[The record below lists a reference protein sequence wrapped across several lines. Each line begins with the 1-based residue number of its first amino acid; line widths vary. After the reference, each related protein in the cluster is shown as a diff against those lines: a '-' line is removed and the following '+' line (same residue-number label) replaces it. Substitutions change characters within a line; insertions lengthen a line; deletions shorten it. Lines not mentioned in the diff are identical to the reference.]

1 MNRIQDQGRGS
12 NSSEV
17 FPEDRRH
24 AVVTDASIGAEYMY
38 ALTLFSSRSSLVRFW
53 PALRLLAVLVLC
65 VLAGWGV
72 QEVFFARQLDRL
84 AQQARHNVEFYRM
97 SLDSLLTRN
106 ESLPRII
113 AMEDRLKEL
122 LREPSDP
129 ARLDAANDYLLK
141 VKDGAGLNAVFLMDK
156 DGLTLAAS
164 NVGLPGSFVGHNY
177 SFRPYFQ
184 DAMQGRLGIFYGVG
198 ATTGVPGYFLAAP
211 IEGENGE
218 AIGTVIV
225 KISLEDFEA
234 ALTRNGDPVLLADA
248 SGVVFLASVP
258 GLKYRSLT
266 PLDTGA
272 LAQIAM
278 TRQYGKWRLDTLGMA
293 LHAKDGPHY
302 LRAELPGT
310 PAEDYL
316 AQSAPAGRLG
326 WSIILL
332 SRTGQERQS
341 ALLAG
346 VAAGLAVAFLLSLMT
361 FFRLN
366 VKRYNERRQAE
377 AALRQA
383 HASLEARIAERTADL
398 TVTNVSLEEKVA
410 ALKTTETILRET
422 RDAAVQAGKLAVLGQ
437 MAAGISH
444 EINQPLTALHAFA
457 DNAVDL
463 LDRGAL
469 DDVRDN
475 LDLIRRMA
483 ARMGHIVGEIKNFAR
498 NSSPS
503 RCAVDVSGVVYQ
515 AAMLVET
522 RRKHVGALIDTQ
534 GVSGEIRVWADQQRL
549 EQVVVNLLLNALDAI
564 AESAE
569 RQIAVVAA
577 RDGGKVRIFVRDS
590 GPGVPSTV
598 LPRLFEPFFT
608 TKATG
613 RGLGLGLAISRMIVV
628 GFGGSLDVRNPEW
641 GGAEFSVTLEEA

>member
-1 MNRIQDQGRGS
+1 MRVAI
-12 NSSEV
+12 
-17 FPEDRRH
+17 
-24 AVVTDASIGAEYMY
+24 
-38 ALTLFSSRSSLVRFW
+38 LFSSHPGFARVW
-53 PALRLLAVLVLC
+53 PALRLLAVLGLC

-72 QEVFFARQLDRL
+72 REVFFARQLDRL
-84 AQQARHNVEFYRM
+84 ASQARHNVEFYRM

-113 AMEDRLKEL
+113 AMEDRLKDL
-122 LREPSDP
+122 LRDPSDP

-141 VKDGAGLNAVFLMDK
+141 VKNSAGLNAVYLMDR

-164 NVGLPGSFVGHNY
+164 NVGEPGSFVGHNY
-177 SFRPYFQ
+177 GFRPYFQ
-184 DAMQGRLGIFYGVG
+184 NAMQGRLGIFYGVG

-211 IEGENGE
+211 IEGGNGE
-218 AIGTVIV
+218 AIGTAIV
-225 KISLEDFEA
+225 KISLDDFEA
-234 ALTRNGDPVLLADA
+234 ALTRNGDPVLLADE

-258 GLKYRSLT
+258 ELKYRSLT

-272 LAQIAM
+272 LAQIKV
-278 TRQYGKWRLDTLGMA
+278 TRQYGEQRLHTLDMV
-293 LHAKDGPHY
+293 LHAQDGPHY
-302 LRAELPGT
+302 LRAELPGE

-346 VAAGLAVAFLLSLMT
+346 VAAGLAMAFLLSLMT

-398 TVTNVSLEEKVA
+398 TVTKVSLEEKVT

-444 EINQPLTALHAFA
+444 EINQPLTALGAFA

-463 LDRGAL
+463 LDRGSL
-469 DDVRDN
+469 DEVRDN
-475 LDLIRRMA
+475 LDLIRQMA
-483 ARMGHIVGEIKNFAR
+483 TRMGHIVGEIKNFAR
-498 NSSPS
+498 NSSPE
-503 RCAVDVSGVVYQ
+503 RRAVDVSGVVYQ

-522 RRKHVGALIDTQ
+522 RRRHVGALIDTQ
-534 GVSGEIRVWADQQRL
+534 GVAGGLKVWADQQRL
-549 EQVVVNLLLNALDAI
+549 EQVVVNLLLNALDAV
-564 AESAE
+564 AESGE
-569 RQIAVVAA
+569 RRITVAAA
-577 RDGGKVRIFVRDS
+577 RDGGKVRILVGDS
-590 GPGVPSTV
+590 GLGIPQTA

-613 RGLGLGLAISRMIVV
+613 RGLGLGLAISRMIVA
-628 GFGGSLDVRNPEW
+628 GFGGGLDARNHER

>member
-1 MNRIQDQGRGS
+1 VEKIQARFSRDDHR
-12 NSSEV
+12 V
-17 FPEDRRH
+17 F
-24 AVVTDASIGAEYMY
+24 ATNAIVGAKPMR
-38 ALTLFSSRSSLVRFW
+38 APSLFPWHPDLARLR

-65 VLAGWGV
+65 VLTGWGV
-72 QEVFFARQLDRL
+72 RDIFFARQIDRL

-113 AMEDRLKEL
+113 AMEKRLKDL

-141 VKDGAGLNAVFLMDK
+141 VKDGAGLNAVFLMDR

-164 NVGLPGSFVGHNY
+164 NVGEPGSFVGHNY

-184 DAMQGRLGIFYGVG
+184 NAMQGRLGIFFGVG

-211 IEGENGE
+211 IEGENGK
-218 AIGTVIV
+218 AAGTAVV
-225 KISLEDFEA
+225 KISLDDCEA
-234 ALTRNGDPVLLADA
+234 ALARNGDPVLLADA

-258 GLKYRSLT
+258 ELKYRALT

-272 LAQIAM
+272 LAQIKV
-278 TRQYGKWRLDTLGMA
+278 TRQYGKRSLDTLGMA
-293 LHAKDGPHY
+293 LRMQDKPHY
-302 LRAELPGT
+302 LTAELPGK

-316 AQSAPAGRLG
+316 AQSVPAGRLG
-326 WSIILL
+326 WSILLL

-346 VAAGLAVAFLLSLMT
+346 IAAGLAVAFLLSLMT
-361 FFRLN
+361 FLRLN

-383 HASLEARIAERTADL
+383 HANLEARIAERTADL
-398 TVTNVSLEEKVA
+398 TATNISLEEKVA

-457 DNAVDL
+457 DNAVEL
-463 LDRGAL
+463 LERGEL
-469 DDVRDN
+469 DEVRDN
-475 LDLIRRMA
+475 LGLIRQMA

-498 NSSPS
+498 NPSPE
-503 RCAVDVSGVVYQ
+503 RCAVEVSGVVYQ

-522 RRKHVGALIDTQ
+522 RRKHVDAVIDTQ

-549 EQVVVNLLLNALDAI
+549 EQVVVNLLLNALDAV

-569 RQIAVVAA
+569 RRIAVIAA
-577 RDGGKVRIFVRDS
+577 RDGGKARILVRDS
-590 GPGVPSTV
+590 GPGISATA

-608 TKATG
+608 TKAAG
-613 RGLGLGLAISRMIVV
+613 RGVGPGLGLGLAISRMIVV
-628 GFGGSLDVRNPEW
+628 GFGGSLDARNPEG